1 MEVLRMLFT
10 EAVVLCAV
18 FFMLCFLGTGT
29 DAKNLKNYSSYPD
42 EAQIRIRAIPEY
54 QNQFKTKGQFATFIT
69 NFLLF
74 LTILFVFGIF
84 IRQRSFTHNFL
95 SVLFLG
101 QTLNVFD
108 LIVIDL
114 LWWRHTPRIR
124 LSKVPQPDLYR
135 NPRKHLHAFIKAFIM
150 FLTIALIDGYLLTL
164 F

>member
-1 MEVLRMLFT
+1 MRHRLEFALSRNT
-10 EAVVLCAV
+10 
-18 FFMLCFLGTGT
+18 
-29 DAKNLKNYSSYPD
+29 K
-42 EAQIRIRAIPEY
+42 
-54 QNQFKTKGQFATFIT
+54 NQFKTKGQFATFIT